1 MKKQK
6 PIILQIPKPC
16 TETWA
21 EMKPMGLGRFCAH
34 CQKTVTDISQMSDG
48 TIAQLFA
55 NNKEG
60 ICVRAFASQL
70 NRPLQFPVQT
80 PTRFYRIAVALGLT
94 ILTLAATDTYARP
107 RPPLV
112 EQNYFATTDDCT
124 SKEKTGSDSLKIS
137 GIVLD
142 EEGLPFAGLIVK
154 LFKDDILKEATI
166 TDSNGK
172 FIIDNIKKIDD
183 YYLQI
188 NKLNEEPITI
198 VYTKQRFEENKPV
211 EVTYYLNDTRI
222 RLGGMR
228 QISTIISD
236 NSKQE
241 FYPPTKT
248 FNSEDLKKM
257 GY

>member
-34 CQKTVTDISQMSDG
+34 CQKTVTDISQMSDS

-70 NRPLQFPVQT
+70 NRPLQFSVQT
-80 PTRFYRIAVALGLT
+80 PTRFYRIAIALGLT
-94 ILTLAATDTYARP
+94 ILIANTAETNARP

-112 EQNYFATTDDCT
+112 EQNYLLRTDDST
-124 SKEKTGSDSLKIS
+124 KRETATGDSIS
-137 GIVLD
+137 IKGVVLD
-142 EEGLPFAGLIVK
+142 ETGAPFAGVIVK
-154 LFKDDILKEATI
+154 VKLEGIVKGGEVADDDGSFNIYPLKKLEEGRYYDVEFSSMGYKTLIITGINCNATL
-166 TDSNGK
+166 NK
-172 FIIDNIKKIDD
+172 KMQVIDTEWLVGLVD
-183 YYLQI
+183 
-188 NKLNEEPITI
+188 
-198 VYTKQRFEENKPV
+198 RFEP
-211 EVTYYLNDTRI
+211 
-222 RLGGMR
+222 
-228 QISTIISD
+228 TIIE
-236 NSKQE
+236 KPGQ
-241 FYPPTKT
+241 KT
-248 FNSEDLKKM
+248 FNEDDLKKM